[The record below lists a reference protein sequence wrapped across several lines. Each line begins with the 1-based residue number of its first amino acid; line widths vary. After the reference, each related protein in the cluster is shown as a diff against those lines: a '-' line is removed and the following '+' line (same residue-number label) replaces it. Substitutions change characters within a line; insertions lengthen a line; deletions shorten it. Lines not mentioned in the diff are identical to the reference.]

1 VTSLILVA
9 TTALLEPLLLLFSIY
24 LLLIGHN
31 EPGGGFSGGLVASG
45 VFTLHLFAYDAAS
58 ARRMLLFAPQT
69 LIGAGLAVALL
80 AGAGSAFA
88 SQVFLTGL
96 WSEIHLPGIGVVPLG
111 TPLLFDVGVYV
122 TVVGVT
128 TLLVL
133 SLAEEER

>member
-1 VTSLILVA
+1 MTSLILVA
-9 TTALLEPLLLLFSIY
+9 ATALLEPLLLLFSIY

-58 ARRMLLFAPQT
+58 ARRMLLVAPQT
-69 LIGAGLAVALL
+69 LIGAGLAIAVLSGVL
-80 AGAGSAFA
+80 ATFG

-96 WSEIHLPGIGVVPLG
+96 WVEATIPGLGAVPFG

-133 SLAEEER
+133 SLAEE